1 MKSTARVVEQHP
13 SASRGR
19 MTAVAFAAACLAAG
33 IPPAALAQEAPP
45 PGTATAAAAAEPLAP
60 VAPAARMAPAA
71 PAPAASSDN
80 QVIVTGSRIR
90 GVAPVGSPV
99 ISVTRADID
108 NSGATSTAG
117 LLQEVP
123 QVMNLGVSQS
133 SRSTSGGSGN
143 ITFGSSVNLR
153 GIGPYATLT
162 LINGHRSV
170 AQGTTGASIDPSII
184 PMLMLQRVEVVADGA
199 SAIYGSDAVAGV
211 VNLIM
216 RRNVKGAEGFVRY
229 GKGDNYDERQVGA
242 LFGHEWQGGQFTA
255 TFQHDYQSPL
265 SGLDRDFYRADLR
278 DRGGRDYRSIQC
290 QPGTIVVGGSNYAI
304 PQGGVTAAN
313 AGALVRGTA
322 NSCDNL
328 KYYDLLPE
336 QERNSAAFTFNQD
349 LGNGYKLY
357 ADGFGTRREYYQ
369 HRALTASNLN
379 VPSTNPFYVRPPG
392 APAGTSQTVA
402 YSFGDQLP
410 TNDAS
415 GFSRSFQGT
424 VGIDKDLD
432 NGWKVGGLYTYGV
445 NDDLNGTYRGL
456 DNAAVNAALR
466 DTNPATALNV
476 FGGPNNPETLDR
488 ISRSVSISP
497 GETVFQNAALKAD
510 GPLFDIAGGTVRAAL
525 GYEHQHIRTEGGQ
538 TTGPKLTPETG
549 LVQLG
554 RNINSLY
561 GEIAAP
567 LVSQANAIPG
577 VYKLDLNAAWRYDR
591 YSDVGSTNNPK
602 LGINWAP
609 VKGFTVKGSY
619 GTSFRA
625 PGLTQIRGFAL
636 NGLGGLHVQNYSDPT
651 IGGALRVGVT
661 RNGPNEGLEPE
672 TARTRSIGF
681 ELEPS
686 WGRNTRI
693 SMTYFDV
700 LYENQV
706 TGYLSDLSILNRED
720 QFAGTGIITRDP
732 SPELQAQL
740 IRELQVAS
748 GVLPSNWTLFVD
760 GRNQNLGKSQT
771 NGIDFQAS
779 TRIPT
784 EHWGSFGLG
793 LSGTYFTKYEVAITP
808 GAEMLDQLNLI
819 YNPIRF
825 KSRLA
830 LSWNEGSWYANTYV
844 NFVRSYGNNLAT
856 PVQRVG
862 SNTTI
867 DLRLAYELDE
877 RAGWLKDSTIALNAT
892 NLFDRDPPFVNIA
905 QSNNGG
911 GGFDPTA
918 SNPIGRV
925 VSLSLN
931 KRF

>member
-1 MKSTARVVEQHP
+1 MKSTSVVEHSLSAP
-13 SASRGR
+13 SSR

-33 IPPAALAQEAPP
+33 IPAAALAQEAPA
-45 PGTATAAAAAEPLAP
+45 PGASTAASAVEPLAP
-60 VAPAARMAPAA
+60 VAPAAQMAPAA
-71 PAPAASSDN
+71 PAPAVSGDN

-242 LFGHEWQGGQFTA
+242 LFGHEWKGGQFTA
-255 TFQHDYQSPL
+255 TFQHDFQSNV
-265 SGLDRDFYRADLR
+265 SGLDRDFFRGDLR
-278 DRGGRDYRSIQC
+278 DRGGRDYRTNQC
-290 QPGTIVVGGSNYAI
+290 QPGTIIIEGVNYAI
-304 PQGGVTAAN
+304 PQGGASAAN
-313 AGALVRGTA
+313 AGALVPGTS
-322 NSCDNL
+322 NMCDNL
-328 KYYDLLPE
+328 KNFDLLPE

-349 LGNGYKLY
+349 LGHGFQLY
-357 ADGFGTRREYYQ
+357 ADGFGTHRKYYQ
-369 HRALTASNLN
+369 QRALTASNFN

-392 APAGTSQTVA
+392 APAGASETVA

-410 TNDAS
+410 SNDSS

-424 VGIDKDLD
+424 VGVDKNLD
-432 NGWKVGGLYTYGV
+432 SGWKAGVLYTYGV
-445 NDDLNGTYRGL
+445 NQDENANYRGL
-456 DNAAVNAALR
+456 SNAAVNAALR

-488 ISRSVSISP
+488 ISRDATISP
-497 GETVFQNAALKAD
+497 GETVFQNAQFKAD
-510 GPLFDIAGGTVRAAL
+510 GPLFEIPGGTVRAAL
-525 GYEHQHIRTEGGQ
+525 GYEHQRIRTEGGQ
-538 TTGPKLTPETG
+538 TKGPKLTRETG
-549 LVQLG
+549 LVELG
-554 RNINSLY
+554 RNVNSLY

-567 LVSQANAIPG
+567 LVGAANAMPG
-577 VYKLDLNAAWRYDR
+577 IYKLDLNAAWRYDR

-602 LGINWAP
+602 FGVNWSP

-636 NGLGGLHVQNYSDPT
+636 NGRGGLYVQNYSDPT

-661 RNGPNEGLEPE
+661 RNGPNLGLEPE

-700 LYENQV
+700 LYENQI
-706 TGYLSDLSILNRED
+706 TAYLADLSILNRED
-720 QFAGTGIITRDP
+720 QFAGTGIITRNP
-732 SPELQAQL
+732 SAELQAQL
-740 IRELQVAS
+740 MSELQVAS
-748 GVLPSNWTLFVD
+748 GVLPANWTLFVD
-760 GRNQNLGKSQT
+760 GRDFNLGKSQT

-784 EHWGSFGLG
+784 EDWGSFGLG
-793 LSGTYFTKYEVAITP
+793 LSGTYFTKYEMAITP
-808 GAEMLDQLNLI
+808 GAKMRDQLNQI

-825 KSRLA
+825 KTRLSA
-830 LSWNEGSWYANTYV
+830 SWNEGQWYANSYV
-844 NFVRSYGNNLAT
+844 NFVRSYTNNLAA

-862 SNTTI
+862 SNTTV
-867 DLRLAYELDE
+867 DMRVAYELGE
-877 RAGWLKDSTIALNAT
+877 RAGSWLEGSTIAMNVT
-892 NLFDRDPPFVNIA
+892 NLFDREPPFVNIA
-905 QSNNGG
+905 QSTNGG